1 MVVVGLLDLESFH
14 VKLDTSI
21 SKSILTSSEENSLLF
36 TIFFHKD
43 SHERAVV
50 KCLHCFLSDMIFP
63 QRKIRR
69 HGEKETKLNK
79 PQEGDL

>member
-21 SKSILTSSEENSLLF
+21 SKSILTSSEENSLPF

-50 KCLHCFLSDMIFP
+50 KCLHCFLSDMET
-63 QRKIRR
+63 RR
-69 HGEKETKLNK
+69 ERDKVKQTTGR
-79 PQEGDL
+79 